1 MHLAAGARRRERVGH
16 GRDRLQF
23 CDQLQEAPAEPRA
36 CGPALSRETQGR
48 KPPVQIDPNRG
59 VPGIAGER
67 VRRTAEGPLER
78 AGLLERVAQK
88 TLELLDPDPA
98 FARER
103 LEAELVRR
111 AADRQGGVG
120 KLEQAQS
127 VERIGEHRLNT
138 PFHKIG

>member
-16 GRDRLQF
+16 GWDRLQF

-48 KPPVQIDPNRG
+48 KPPVQIDPVRRI
-59 VPGIAGER
+59 PGLAAER
-67 VRRTAEGPLER
+67 VRRPAEGTLER

-88 TLELLDPDPA
+88 ALELLDPDPA

-103 LEAELVRR
+103 LEPERVRR
-111 AADRQGGVG
+111 AADRQAGVG

-127 VERIGEHRLNT
+127 I
-138 PFHKIG
+138 